1 MHAQVLNVNENV
13 LYFTFEFQ
21 HIYTPYAPDVRVQPK
36 KKKLSAVALTTHHG
50 LMHLEL
56 S

>member
-36 KKKLSAVALTTHHG
+36 KKKLISSCTAYSSWFDA
-50 LMHLEL
+50 